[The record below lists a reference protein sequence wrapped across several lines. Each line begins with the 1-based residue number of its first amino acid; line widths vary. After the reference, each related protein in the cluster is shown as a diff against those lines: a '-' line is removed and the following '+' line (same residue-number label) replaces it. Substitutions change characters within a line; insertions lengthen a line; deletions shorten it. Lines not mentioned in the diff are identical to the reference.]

1 MKNTTFESAADSQQF
16 ASTESA
22 AKKNISL
29 NGRYSSMEEFVEK
42 LSTEMLFHKYIHAIE
57 WQNTARSSRVLVSVE
72 AQDVYSS
79 CESWNVEIYSLDH
92 PFNSDDLANAWVMAN
107 NLLKE
112 KGLSHNCQ
120 LRGVEEATL
129 PEVKRKMA
137 VEAIKNLLN
146 KVDFG
151 YGFNT
156 YCKYAVGIEETIV
169 EISLT
174 NGDVYLHSWI
184 LNGVSSYAPTGTLSL
199 TGFDRPIN
207 KTIINAL
214 EGIKGIMRSIHDD
227 TIVIRYR

>member
-1 MKNTTFESAADSQQF
+1 
-16 ASTESA
+16 
-22 AKKNISL
+22 
-29 NGRYSSMEEFVEK
+29 MEEFVEK

-120 LRGVEEATL
+120 LRGVAEATL

-137 VEAIKNLLN
+137 IEAIKI
-146 KVDFG
+146 
-151 YGFNT
+151 Y
-156 YCKYAVGIEETIV
+156 
-169 EISLT
+169 LT
-174 NGDVYLHSWI
+174 
-184 LNGVSSYAPTGTLSL
+184 
-199 TGFDRPIN
+199 
-207 KTIINAL
+207 K
-214 EGIKGIMRSIHDD
+214 
-227 TIVIRYR
+227 